1 MTRLDRPRI
10 TKARSHDGCARL
22 AVAALVGAGLAFPTM
37 ALAQMPPE
45 IAAKVAALGR
55 VVDPENTAK
64 FYTPLQEK
72 EPYAGIKVVRDV
84 KYGAHD
90 RNVVDIFT
98 PGAEA
103 APPQNVEVVEQQLRQ
118 ARAAFAAG
126 QATRLEVAQAES
138 RLAQARVS
146 ANGATG
152 RPVLMFVHGGGY
164 TRGNK
169 RPPGSAFYDNIMV
182 FAARHGMVGVNVE
195 YRLAPEFP
203 WPAGPED
210 MGAAVRFV
218 GDKIASYGGDPNR
231 VFLMGHS
238 AGAGHVAAYV
248 SHPEFFGPKGS
259 GLAGAIFSSGPS
271 YVLNAQEPAGSTVT
285 YFGADT
291 SRYAER
297 AALPGLLKTTIP
309 FMISSAE
316 LDPPAIAEQFVALKD
331 GMCKSARGCVRSIV
345 LPKHSHMSESYAI
358 NTADTQLSDQILE
371 FVKTGK

>member
-1 MTRLDRPRI
+1 MTHLIP
-10 TKARSHDGCARL
+10 ARAGAISRNALAHLAAAALFGA
-22 AVAALVGAGLAFPTM
+22 AVAIPTM
-37 ALAQMPPE
+37 ALAQMPSD
-45 IAAKVAALGR
+45 IAEKVAAMGR
-55 VVDPENTAK
+55 VVDPENTGK
-64 FYTPLQEK
+64 LYTPLQEK

-84 KYGAHD
+84 KYGPHG

-98 PGAEA
+98 PEAGAA
-103 APPQNVEVVEQQLRQ
+103 
-118 ARAAFAAG
+118 
-126 QATRLEVAQAES
+126 
-138 RLAQARVS
+138 
-146 ANGATG
+146 G

-169 RPPGSAFYDNIMV
+169 RAPGSAFYDNIMV

-203 WPAGPED
+203 WPAGVED

-218 GDKIASYGGDPNR
+218 SDNITGYGGDPGR

-271 YVLNAQEPAGSTVT
+271 YKLNAQEPAESTLA

-291 SRYAER
+291 AHYAER
-297 AALPGLLKTTIP
+297 EALPGLLKTGIP
-309 FMISSAE
+309 FMMSGAE
-316 LDPPAIAEQFVALKD
+316 LDPPPIAEQFVALKEA
-331 GMCKSARGCVRSIV
+331 MCKSAHGCVRSIL

-358 NTADTQLSDQILE
+358 NTADTQLSDQILD
-371 FVKTGK
+371 FIKTGK

>member
-1 MTRLDRPRI
+1 MSGHNMSGHNKTAEGTSQRVVTHVAI
-10 TKARSHDGCARL
+10 
-22 AVAALVGAGLAFPTM
+22 AALLGAGLMVPTN
-37 ALAQMPPE
+37 AGAQMPPDIAE
-45 IAAKVAALGR
+45 KIAAMGR
-55 VVDPENTAK
+55 VVDPENTGKIYA
-64 FYTPLQEK
+64 PLQEK

-84 KYGAHD
+84 KYGAHP
-90 RNVVDIFT
+90 RQVVDIFT
-98 PGAEA
+98 PESGAA
-103 APPQNVEVVEQQLRQ
+103 
-118 ARAAFAAG
+118 
-126 QATRLEVAQAES
+126 
-138 RLAQARVS
+138 
-146 ANGATG
+146 G

-203 WPAGPED
+203 WPAGGED
-210 MGAAVRFV
+210 MGAAVHFV
-218 GDKIASYGGDPNR
+218 NDKIAGYGGDPGR

-271 YVLNAQEPAGSTVT
+271 YEIKAEQPAESTLA

-297 AALPGLLKTTIP
+297 SALPGLVKTAIP
-309 FMISSAE
+309 FMVSSAE
-316 LDPPAIAEQFVALKD
+316 LDPPAIAAQFAALKD
-331 GMCKSARGCVRSIV
+331 AMCKSEHGCVRSIV
-345 LPKHSHMSESYAI
+345 LPKHSHMSESYSI

-371 FVKTGK
+371 FIKTGK